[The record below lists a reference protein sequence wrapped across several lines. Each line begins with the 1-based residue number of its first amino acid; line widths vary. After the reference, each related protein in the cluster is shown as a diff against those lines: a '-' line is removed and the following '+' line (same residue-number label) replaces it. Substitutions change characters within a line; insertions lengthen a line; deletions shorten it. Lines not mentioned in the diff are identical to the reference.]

1 MVLLTGRLVRE
12 AVLQQSSL
20 SRNDAACAPQK
31 GSALVDAVLAIHD
44 RCQSL
49 VEGGVL
55 ASLIE
60 EVDWGPIV
68 RARDET
74 GSEDAPGVLAR
85 RDIVLADLEALE
97 AGRGMP

>member
-20 SRNDAACAPQK
+20 SRNDAVCTPQK
-31 GSALVDAVLAIHD
+31 GSALVDAVLAVHD
-44 RCQSL
+44 RCQEL

-60 EVDWGPIV
+60 EVDWGPLV

-74 GSEDAPGVLAR
+74 GPQDVAGVQVR
-85 RDIVLADLEALE
+85 RDAVLADLDALE

>member
-1 MVLLTGRLVRE
+1 VCSPG
-12 AVLQQSSL
+12 
-20 SRNDAACAPQK
+20 K
-31 GSALVDAVLAIHD
+31 GAALVDAVLAIHD
-44 RCQSL
+44 RCLAL

-74 GSEDAPGVLAR
+74 GPQDAAGVHAR
-85 RDIVLADLEALE
+85 RDVVRAALDALE